1 MTFWDF
7 CCYCVIFFRVQNF
20 HLLGDVKA
28 KKEATSCRLNI
39 EERTSL
45 LTRLLL
51 YNMDFLRRRRRR
63 VKGKM
68 YTENHGV
75 CLSVRAFISGTP
87 WRIWYWNFACIIYMC
102 CDFLKKSE
110 KKSFCLFVC
119 LFYLWKRKKNF
130 IAQRKIKLVTWRG
143 TEEAALKAPHFWIPL
158 QFGVGQQLIFV
169 DDFSHYSNLL
179 LMLVLWY
186 SKTNFP
192 FGGASLPFWI
202 QAYLQW

>member
-87 WRIWYWNFACIIYMC
+87 WRIWYWNFACIIYIC
-102 CDFLKKSE
+102 CDGKKNSKKSK

-119 LFYLWKRKKNF
+119 LFYLWKRKKS
-130 IAQRKIKLVTWRG
+130 KM
-143 TEEAALKAPHFWIPL
+143 FWPI
-158 QFGVGQQLIFV
+158 FFAFLI
-169 DDFSHYSNLL
+169 
-179 LMLVLWY
+179 
-186 SKTNFP
+186 SK
-192 FGGASLPFWI
+192 ASLEVSESMVQKSSLKNLEPKEK
-202 QAYLQW
+202 